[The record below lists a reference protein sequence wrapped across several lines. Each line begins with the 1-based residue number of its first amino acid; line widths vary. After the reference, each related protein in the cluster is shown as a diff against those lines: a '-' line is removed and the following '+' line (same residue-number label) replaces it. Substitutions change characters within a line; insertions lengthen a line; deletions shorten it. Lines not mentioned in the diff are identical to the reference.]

1 MNDGSAKEVVMAD
14 RRDLLPVLAH
24 PKVAKKGDFVFVW
37 GDDGPL
43 SIDIVQVRAVTADD
57 NLRLEGRKRAYPRC
71 DILPPTKHR
80 KAKYLEW
87 LAISA
92 APVVGSFKPSTPP
105 PPVLQA
111 ASSSPHVVGRP
122 ELVISEVEVSRS
134 PSNYV
139 DVRFSIKNIGHATVT
154 IDGYQWNGKRQ
165 RRGEERP
172 YAESG
177 DVHFLVFQVE
187 SNGQVYPGHVSHH
200 RVSISSDVGAGPMRL
215 YMPSAILGGAIGT
228 YTVLVVS
235 VPWPTPGVN

>member
-87 LAISA
+87 LAQSA
-92 APVVGSFKPSTPP
+92 APVVGAFRPTTSP
-105 PPVLQA
+105 PPVPQA
-111 ASSSPHVVGRP
+111 SSSSPHVVGRP
-122 ELVISEVEVSRS
+122 ELVISDVEVTRS

-139 DVRFSIKNIGHATVT
+139 DVRFSITNNGPATVEL
-154 IDGYQWNGKRQ
+154 DGYQWDGQ
-165 RRGEERP
+165 RRKAGEDRP
-172 YAESG
+172 YAEAG
-177 DVHFLVFQVE
+177 DEQFLVFQVD
-187 SNGQVYPGHVSHH
+187 SNGKVYPGRVSHH
-200 RVSISSDVGAGPMRL
+200 RVAISSDVGAGPMRL